1 MLANELPN
9 SENYVM
15 TSKYGISAKDDRHV
29 ISHIS
34 LKSVFEKRLVKL
46 SGIYIRKYIL
56 GNIFQKIVACKCGV
70 FLRVVPSFSSLL
82 QLIEAYHDQ

>member
-15 TSKYGISAKDDRHV
+15 TSKYGISAKDDRHG

-34 LKSVFEKRLVKL
+34 LKSVYEKRLMKL
-46 SGIYIRKYIL
+46 TGIYIRKYIL
-56 GNIFQKIVACKCGV
+56 GTIFQKIVACKCGV

>member
-15 TSKYGISAKDDRHV
+15 TSKYGISAKDDRHG

-34 LKSVFEKRLVKL
+34 LKSVFEKRLMKL
-46 SGIYIRKYIL
+46 SGIYIRKYISKDCSMQMW
-56 GNIFQKIVACKCGV
+56 GFFESCPQFFIIITIN
-70 FLRVVPSFSSLL
+70 
-82 QLIEAYHDQ
+82 